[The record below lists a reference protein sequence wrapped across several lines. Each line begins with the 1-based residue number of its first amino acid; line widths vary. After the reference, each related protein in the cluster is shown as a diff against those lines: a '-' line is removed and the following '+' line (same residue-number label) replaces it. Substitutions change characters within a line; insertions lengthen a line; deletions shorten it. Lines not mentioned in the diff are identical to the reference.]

1 MKSIVQKD
9 KKRRKLVYRSEDQ
22 SFILKHLYSN
32 TQYIPSIR
40 LNAALKLFNFS
51 SNSFKDK
58 TVSRC
63 IFTYRKSKIHKN
75 FRFSRLF
82 FLKSARLGLISGLKK
97 SSW

>member
-1 MKSIVQKD
+1 MKSILQKD
-9 KKRRKLVYRSEDQ
+9 KKRRLLVYKYENQ
-22 SFILKHLYSN
+22 KFILNHLYSN
-32 TQYIPSIR
+32 MHLLPSIR
-40 LNAALKLFNFS
+40 LNAALKLFNCS

-75 FRFSRLF
+75 FKFSRLF
-82 FLKSARLGLISGLKK
+82 FLKTARLGLISGLKK